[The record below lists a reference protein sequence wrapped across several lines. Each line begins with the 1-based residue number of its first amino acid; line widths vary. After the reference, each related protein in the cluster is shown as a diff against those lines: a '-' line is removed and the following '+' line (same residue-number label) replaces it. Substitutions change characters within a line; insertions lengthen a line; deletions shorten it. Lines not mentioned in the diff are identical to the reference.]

1 MEHLAPQSQQFEI
14 VIAYNGLPRP
24 LRVNPHQQVTAV
36 LQHALQLFGIKDRPH
51 AYGLFYTNGD
61 PVPENSS
68 VESAKIVAG
77 TELFLREK
85 IVQGGAA

>member
-1 MEHLAPQSQQFEI
+1 M
-14 VIAYNGLPRP
+14 
-24 LRVNPHQQVTAV
+24 
-36 LQHALQLFGIKDRPH
+36 LQRALQLFGIKDRPH
-51 AYGLFYTNGD
+51 AYGLFYADGN

-68 VESAKIVAG
+68 VESAKIAAG